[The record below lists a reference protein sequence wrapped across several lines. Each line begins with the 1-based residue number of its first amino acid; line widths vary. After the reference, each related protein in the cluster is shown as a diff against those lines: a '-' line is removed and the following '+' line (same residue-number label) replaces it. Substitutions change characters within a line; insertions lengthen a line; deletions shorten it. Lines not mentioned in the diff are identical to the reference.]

1 VPRQGPVPRA
11 YDRGSHNDRGYAGRA
26 PYYGY
31 GSGYGYRDPGRRAYA
46 APRGGHGYGYGP
58 RYGYG
63 GYGYGGYGYGGY
75 GYGYAYRPYYYSGPY
90 YAFRPRLSLG
100 FGLWIGFPIAYPFYS
115 YGYANPTYGYPL
127 PTFGLAAGVAY
138 GGISFE
144 IDPYDAA
151 IYVDGGYVGIVSDFG
166 PNAQP
171 LTLRAG
177 MHRVE
182 IQATGFA
189 PIVWDVNVIPGQ
201 VIPYRGAM
209 QPY

>member
-1 VPRQGPVPRA
+1 VPRQGPAPGA
-11 YDRGSHNDRGYAGRA
+11 YDRRYDNNRGYAGRA
-26 PYYGY
+26 PSYSYGNGYGYGYRGDLGRGAYVTPRGRYGYGYGNGYGYGYGY
-31 GSGYGYRDPGRRAYA
+31 GSGYGYG
-46 APRGGHGYGYGP
+46 
-58 RYGYG
+58 
-63 GYGYGGYGYGGY
+63 
-75 GYGYAYRPYYYSGPY
+75 YRPYYYSRPY
-90 YAFRPRLSLG
+90 YAFRPRFSLG

-127 PTFGLAAGVAY
+127 STLGLAPGAAY

-144 IDPYDAA
+144 VDPYDAA
-151 IYVDGGYVGIVSDFG
+151 LTVDGAYVGTVGDFG

-177 MHRVE
+177 THRVE
-182 IQATGFA
+182 IQATGYA
-189 PIVWDVNVIPGQ
+189 PIVLDVNVIPGQ